1 MFWHPFFRFRKCYKA
16 SMFEELLKTSS
27 MNNQNKRYLMTSFVV
42 MAVGVVLGAFGAH
55 ALKERLTE
63 HYLEVWETANRYHM
77 IHGLGLAIIAGL
89 LAKEVASNH
98 VRRIFIMMM
107 MGLIL
112 FSGSL
117 YILSLADLIGMPQL
131 KMMGAITPIGGLL
144 FVAAWIYAACSLG
157 TAMRS

>member
-1 MFWHPFFRFRKCYKA
+1 
-16 SMFEELLKTSS
+16 
-27 MNNQNKRYLMTSFVV
+27 
-42 MAVGVVLGAFGAH
+42 
-55 ALKERLTE
+55 
-63 HYLEVWETANRYHM
+63 M